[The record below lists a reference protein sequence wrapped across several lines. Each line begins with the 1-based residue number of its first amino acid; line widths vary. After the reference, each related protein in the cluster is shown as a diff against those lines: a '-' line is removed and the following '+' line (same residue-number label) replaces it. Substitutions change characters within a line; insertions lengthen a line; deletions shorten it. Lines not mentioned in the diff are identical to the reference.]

1 MRGGWKPAPLFL
13 FNMIVNK
20 LASAIYND
28 VQGGLQGYEATIN
41 MSIEQLED
49 EVVEERLAV
58 IKKYSLQNII
68 PQKDLLYSINCIELD
83 CKSLDK
89 CCDIDYSD
97 KILHFEIPQ
106 IVNDFGE
113 ESIAYI
119 GSIDKQVKF
128 KVYTSVNF
136 KFHKYKTRGKKRPY
150 VYIDTTPNE
159 HNMYDGY
166 VFNAP
171 MLERISVIAVFKD
184 PRQVQEF
191 MEEQGCC
198 EMTLTDADNMTWIA
212 SEVKQNLITK
222 KLKYY
227 RQLLPQPLP
236 NTQNPA

>member
-1 MRGGWKPAPLFL
+1 
-13 FNMIVNK
+13 MIVNK

-28 VQGGLQGYEATIN
+28 IQGGLQGYEATLN

-89 CCDIDYSD
+89 CCDSD
-97 KILHFEIPQ
+97 PCEDGIAHFEIPQ

-119 GSIDKQVKF
+119 GSIDKQIRF
-128 KVYTSVNF
+128 KVYTSTNF
-136 KFHKYKTRGKKRPY
+136 KFHKYKTRGRKKPY
-150 VYIDTTPNE
+150 VYIDPTPNE

-191 MEEQGCC
+191 MEDHGCC
-198 EMTLTDADNMTWIA
+198 DMVLSEADNMTWIA

-227 RQLLPQPLP
+227 RQLAPQPLP

>member
-1 MRGGWKPAPLFL
+1 
-13 FNMIVNK
+13 MIVNK
-20 LASAIYND
+20 LASAIFND
-28 VQGGLQGYEATIN
+28 VQGGLSGFESTIN

-68 PQKDLLYSINCIELD
+68 PQKDLLYSLNCIELD

-89 CCDIDYSD
+89 CCDMDDYSE

-113 ESIAYI
+113 ESVAYI

-136 KFHKYKTRGKKRPY
+136 KFHKYKIRGKKKPY

-191 MEEQGCC
+191 MENEGCC
-198 EMTLTDADNMTWIA
+198 EMSLSEADNMTWIA

-222 KLKYY
+222 KLRYY
-227 RQLLPQPLP
+227 RQLIPQPIP